1 MRRSPRFIAKTKAKS
16 NAIAGFTLMEV
27 LVSLAILVIVT
38 GAVFEQVNSMQKK
51 SASEATNV
59 DLTQQSRDFLNQTVR
74 DLHMAGYPAANMY
87 SVLPPLTMVA
97 NRLVRV
103 SPTEILMEGDVNN
116 DGIVESVDISYVASD
131 PNDPTCPCIR
141 RSAQAKTDA
150 DSLSQGINP
159 LYTETQQVFPP
170 GTGAGQSGEDLFAF
184 YDQNGNPVN
193 LSTGADISTV
203 GGHRESWLNQDRK
216 NQSQPAYEP
225 ARSGNRQF
233 PAHVNVGKCEVELL
247 NGKDHVQN
255 DEAQRTGNGPDD
267 GLVRAPA
274 ALWHWSVHGPGVDHR
289 NTN

>member
-1 MRRSPRFIAKTKAKS
+1 MRRSPRFIAKSKAKS

-59 DLTQQSRDFLNQTVR
+59 DLTQQSRDFVNQTVH
-74 DLHMAGYPAANMY
+74 DLHMAGYPAASMY
-87 SVLPPLTMVA
+87 SVPPPLTMVA

-116 DGIVESVDISYVASD
+116 DGTVESVDISYVASD
-131 PNDPTCPCIR
+131 PNDPMCPCIR
-141 RSAQAKTDA
+141 RSAQAKTDL

-184 YDQNGNPVN
+184 YDQTGNPVPIGN
-193 LSTGADISTV
+193 GVDISTPSGPTTKSGQDLISSIKTV
-203 GGHRESWLNQDRK
+203 KINLSLLTNQRD
-216 NQSQPAYEP
+216 P
-225 ARSGNRQF
+225 
-233 PAHVNVGKCEVELL
+233 V
-247 NGKDHVQN
+247 
-255 DEAQRTGNGPDD
+255 TGNF
-267 GLVRAPA
+267 LRTSMSASA
-274 ALWHWSVHGPGVDHR
+274 RL
-289 NTN
+289 NY